1 MLRLGAPQTTAAAR
15 LSFCTTA
22 GRGRERGLHTA
33 EAARYPA
40 LHELTLE
47 ETLTVPPYHIIDTT
61 LREGEQFA
69 SAEFTSHDRYVTS
82 PAGVCAFSA
91 SLPQHRCNL
100 HGGVSLLGQGSATTC
115 RYCSIVSQQ
124 LTRRTHITIQY
135 AINKQ
140 AFTQI
145 HYPISLH
152 IPHHAVTFRSRQH
165 SPGVGI

>member
-1 MLRLGAPQTTAAAR
+1 MTAASR

-47 ETLTVPPYHIIDTT
+47 ETLIVPPYHIIDTT

-91 SLPQHRCNL
+91 SLPQYRCNL
-100 HGGVSLLGQGSATTC
+100 HGVVSLLGQGSATTC

-124 LTRRTHITIQY
+124 LTRNEPTSQFNVPSGNKHTHKSIIL
-135 AINKQ
+135 
-140 AFTQI
+140 
-145 HYPISLH
+145 YPYTSH
-152 IPHHAVTFRSRQH
+152 TTR
-165 SPGVGI
+165 